1 VRTPLI
7 TGNWKMNKSHLDAM
21 RLVQQLGH
29 ELADHDFERVEVV
42 VCPPFTSLRTI
53 QTLID
58 SDRYRFHLGAQN
70 LHPQPEGAFTGEIAA
85 PMLTALNVS
94 YVIVGHS
101 ERREL
106 MHETDDDVNAKVK
119 TALAN
124 SLKPVM
130 CCGETDAERERGETE
145 SKVEGQMRAGL
156 QGIKPDALRR
166 VSIAYEPI
174 WAIGTGATATPED
187 AQRTIS
193 FIRQVLAGE
202 FDRETADE
210 IRILYGGSVKSG
222 NIASITSQA
231 DIDGAL
237 VGGASL
243 EATEFA
249 AIVKATKA

>member
-1 VRTPLI
+1 MRTPLI
-7 TGNWKMNKSHLDAM
+7 AGNWKMNKNHLDAM

-29 ELADHDFERVEVV
+29 ELADHDYERVEVV

-58 SDRYRFHLGAQN
+58 SDRYRFRLGAQN
-70 LHPQPEGAFTGEIAA
+70 VYHQPDGAFTGEISAS
-85 PMLTALNVS
+85 MLTALNVA

-101 ERREL
+101 ERRGL
-106 MHETDDDVNAKVK
+106 MHETDDDVNAKAKV
-119 TALAN
+119 ALAN
-124 SLKPVM
+124 DLRPVM
-130 CCGETDAERERGETE
+130 CCGETDAEREAGETE
-145 SKVEGQMRAGL
+145 SKVAGQVRAGL
-156 QGIKPDALRR
+156 KGIKPDAMRR
-166 VSIAYEPI
+166 LAIAYEPI

-193 FIRQVLAGE
+193 FIREVLAGE
-202 FDRETADE
+202 FDGETASE
-210 IRILYGGSVKSG
+210 VRILYGGSVKAG
-222 NIASITSQA
+222 NIASITSQV

-249 AIVKATKA
+249 AIVKATRT

>member
-1 VRTPLI
+1 LRTPLI
-7 TGNWKMNKSHLDAM
+7 AGNWKMNKSHLDAM

-58 SDRYRFHLGAQN
+58 SDRYRFRLGAQN
-70 LHPQPEGAFTGEIAA
+70 LHHQPNGAFTGEISAS
-85 PMLTALNVS
+85 MLTALNVS

-106 MHETDDDVNAKVK
+106 MHETDEDVNAKVK
-119 TALAN
+119 VALAN
-124 SLKPVM
+124 HLNPVM
-130 CCGETDAERERGETE
+130 CCGETDAERKAGETE
-145 SKVEGQMRAGL
+145 SKVAGQVRAGL
-156 QGIKPDALRR
+156 KGIKADAMPRLA
-166 VSIAYEPI
+166 IAYEPI

-193 FIRQVLAGE
+193 FIRHILAGD
-202 FDRETADE
+202 FDEETAAGV
-210 IRILYGGSVKSG
+210 RILYGGSVKAG

>member
-1 VRTPLI
+1 MRTPLI
-7 TGNWKMNKSHLDAM
+7 AGNWKMYKTHLDAM

-58 SDRYRFHLGAQN
+58 SDRYRFGLGAQN
-70 LHPQPEGAFTGEIAA
+70 LHPKPEGAFTGEISG

-106 MHETDDDVNAKVK
+106 MREADDDVNAKLK
-119 TALAN
+119 AALAN
-124 SLKPVM
+124 DLKPVM
-130 CCGETDAERERGETE
+130 CCGETEAEREKGETE
-145 SKVEGQMRAGL
+145 SKVEGQVRAGL
-156 QGIKPDALRR
+156 QSLKPEALRR

-193 FIRQVLAGE
+193 FIRHVLAGA
-202 FDRETADE
+202 FDPETAAE
-210 IRILYGGSVKSG
+210 TRILYGGSVKSG

-249 AIVKATKA
+249 AIVKATQA

>member
-1 VRTPLI
+1 
-7 TGNWKMNKSHLDAM
+7 
-21 RLVQQLGH
+21 
-29 ELADHDFERVEVV
+29 
-42 VCPPFTSLRTI
+42 
-53 QTLID
+53 
-58 SDRYRFHLGAQN
+58 
-70 LHPQPEGAFTGEIAA
+70 
-85 PMLTALNVS
+85 
-94 YVIVGHS
+94 
-101 ERREL
+101 
-106 MHETDDDVNAKVK
+106 
-119 TALAN
+119 
-124 SLKPVM
+124 
-130 CCGETDAERERGETE
+130 
-145 SKVEGQMRAGL
+145 L
-156 QGIKPDALRR
+156 QGIKPDGLRR